1 MSRTVSSKKTD
12 SLEFDPK
19 YYDDLRL
26 NFDSQKSDLD
36 DAVNSYVRIMTDVK
50 KLAVISGDLSL
61 AIEGFNIMAGRVS
74 GELKQIITN
83 ASKQVNGYAAEVEA
97 ADHYIF

>member
-1 MSRTVSSKKTD
+1 MAGRASNKKTD

-26 NFDSQKSDLD
+26 NFDNQQSQLD